1 MRWKLAD
8 FGLAGLFVGE
18 TVERVQRW
26 WKGVQMPY
34 FLPHVWEAMALA
46 AFGVGG
52 CIGAGVA
59 VYILHVRGLW

>member
-8 FGLAGLFVGE
+8 FGPAGLFVGE

-34 FLPHVWEAMALA
+34 FLPHVWEAMALT

-52 CIGAGVA
+52 CIGAGIA
-59 VYILHVRGLW
+59 VHILHVRGLW

>member
-1 MRWKLAD
+1 MRWKLS
-8 FGLAGLFVGE
+8 GLGWFGLFVGE
-18 TVERVQRW
+18 TAERAARW
-26 WKGVQMPY
+26 WRGMQLPY
-34 FLPHVWEAMALA
+34 FLPHAWQAMALG